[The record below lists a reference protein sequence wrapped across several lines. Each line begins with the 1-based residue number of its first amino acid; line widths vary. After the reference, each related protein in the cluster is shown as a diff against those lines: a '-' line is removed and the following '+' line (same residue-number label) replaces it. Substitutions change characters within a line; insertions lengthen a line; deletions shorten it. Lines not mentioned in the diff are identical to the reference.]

1 MRTTRRRRLLFW
13 GAIGVVLVAVVIVAM
28 LPKAVAVDTA
38 VVDRGEVLVTL
49 DHEGK
54 TRVHDRFTV
63 SAPVAGRVQRIELE
77 PGDPVTANRTVLAT
91 FLPSASPLLDSRTR
105 AEAESRI
112 KTAEALAEQ
121 ARATRDQARVEADHS
136 ASERNRMSNLFA
148 EGLATPQAL
157 QAAETD
163 ADARQRAV
171 DVAEAALQATLHD
184 IETARA
190 ALVEPGRTATRTGA
204 RADAA
209 VILRSPIDG
218 VVLRR
223 LHDSEVVVP
232 QGEPLIEVA
241 DTHGLEVIA
250 DFLSTDAVRIQPGAP
265 VLIEQWGGPAPL
277 TGRVQRV
284 EPSGFMKVS
293 ALGVE
298 EQRVWVVITFEDP
311 RTAWQALGD
320 GYRVEARVIVS
331 DLRDA
336 TRAPTSSL
344 FRRGDA
350 WAVFVVDHGKAV
362 QRLVRVGQRNGT
374 YAEIQ
379 SGLNAGDRVIVH
391 PPDSVNDGGLVK
403 DRT

>member
-13 GAIGVVLVAVVIVAM
+13 GGIGAALVVVVVIAM
-28 LPKAVAVDTA
+28 LPKPVAVDTA
-38 VVDRGEVLVTL
+38 VVDRGEVMVTL

-77 PGDPVTANRTVLAT
+77 PGDPVTAHRTVLAT
-91 FLPSASPLLDSRTR
+91 FLPGASPLLDSRTR

-112 KTAEALAEQ
+112 KAAEALAEQ
-121 ARATRDQARVEADHS
+121 ARAARDQARVEADHA
-136 ASERNRMSNLFA
+136 ASERNRMSKLLD
-148 EGLATPQAL
+148 EGLTTSQAL
-157 QAAETD
+157 QAAQTE
-163 ADARQRAV
+163 AAARQHAV

-190 ALVEPGRTATRTGA
+190 VLVEPGQTATKAGA
-204 RADAA
+204 RGWAA

-223 LHDSEVVVP
+223 LHDSEAVVP

-250 DFLSTDAVRIQPGAP
+250 DFLSTDAVRIQPGLP
-265 VLIEQWGGPAPL
+265 VLIDQWGGPAPL
-277 TGRVQRV
+277 KGRVQRV

-320 GYRVEARVIVS
+320 GYRVEARVVVS
-331 DLRDA
+331 DLHDA
-336 TRAPTSSL
+336 VRTPTSSL
-344 FRRGDA
+344 FRHGDA
-350 WAVFVVDHGKAV
+350 WAVFVVDHDRAV
-362 QRLVRVGQRNGT
+362 TRLVRVGQRNGT

-379 SGLNAGDRVIVH
+379 SGLNAGDLVIVH
-391 PPDSVNDGGLVK
+391 PPDSVEDGGLVK
-403 DRT
+403 GRQ